1 MFDAITA
8 TQLAMDFDQL
18 KLQSISQNIS
28 NMNTPGFK
36 KQCVEN
42 TGFDTYLQAN
52 VNVTVN
58 HVTQHLDPSQI
69 KTQGTVNQTQNPN
82 DIALSGNGYFQVQG
96 EQGIFYTRRGDFQV
110 NNQGELATATGETL
124 LGKGGVIKVDNNAF
138 TLDAQGGLFIDHH
151 QVDQL
156 NIVQFNQPKLLRYA
170 GNGLYQSDESPIPV
184 GVNTQVLQG
193 FIEQSNVKS
202 IDEMMDMVKTSR
214 HFEANQRVMRTAD
227 NLLATAINQLGE
239 GNV

>member
-8 TQLAMDFDQL
+8 TQLAMDYDQL
-18 KLQSISQNIS
+18 KLQSISQNVS

-36 KQCVEN
+36 RQLLEN
-42 TGFDTYLQAN
+42 AGFDTHLQAN
-52 VNVTVN
+52 INQVA
-58 HVTQHLDPSQI
+58 QQLDQSYL
-69 KTQGTVNQTQNPN
+69 KTQGLMNQTKNPT
-82 DIALSGNGYFQVQG
+82 DFALSGEGYFQVQG

-110 NNQGELATATGETL
+110 NNQGELTTATGETV
-124 LGKGGVIKVDNNAF
+124 LGKGGVIKVDDHAF
-138 TLDAQGGLFIDHH
+138 TVDSQGGLFIDHH
-151 QVDQL
+151 KVDQL
-156 NIVQFNQPKLLRYA
+156 NIVQFKQPLLLRYS
-170 GNGLYQSDESPIPV
+170 GNGLYQGEESPIPV
-184 GVNTQVLQG
+184 GANTLVRQG

-227 NLLATAINQLGE
+227 SLLATAINQLGE

>member
-8 TQLAMDFDQL
+8 TQLAMDYDQL

-36 KQCVEN
+36 RQLIEN
-42 TGFDTYLQAN
+42 AGFDMHLQAN
-52 VNVTVN
+52 VNQVA
-58 HVTQHLDPSQI
+58 QQLEQSHL
-69 KTQGTVNQTQNPN
+69 KAQGLINQTKNPT
-82 DIALSGNGYFQVQG
+82 DLALSGEGYFQVQG

-110 NNQGELATATGETL
+110 NNQGELTTATGETV
-124 LGKGGVIKVDNNAF
+124 LGKGGVIKVDDHAF
-138 TLDAQGGLFIDHH
+138 TVDAQGALFIDHH
-151 QVDQL
+151 KVDQL
-156 NIVQFNQPKLLRYA
+156 NIVQFKQPQLLRYS
-170 GNGLYQSDESPIPV
+170 GNGLYQCDDSPIPV
-184 GVNTQVLQG
+184 GANTQVHQG

-214 HFEANQRVMRTAD
+214 HFEANQRIMRTAD

>member
-8 TQLAMDFDQL
+8 TQLAMEVDQL
-18 KLQSISQNIS
+18 KLQSISQNVA

-36 KQCVEN
+36 KQLVEN
-42 TGFDTYLQAN
+42 NGFDDQLQ
-52 VNVTVN
+52 
-58 HVTQHLDPSQI
+58 TQMNSVVQQLQRSQI
-69 KTQGTVNQTQNPN
+69 KTQGTFNQTHNP
-82 DIALSGNGYFQVQG
+82 DDLALAGEGYFQVQS

-110 NNQGELATATGETL
+110 NHQGELATATGETL
-124 LGKGGVIKVDNNAF
+124 LGASGVVKIDDNDF
-138 TLDAQGGLFIDHH
+138 TIDEQGALFIDHH
-151 QVDQL
+151 KMDQL
-156 NIVQFNQPKLLRYA
+156 NIVQFNEPNQLRYV
-170 GNGLYQSDESPIPV
+170 GNGLYQTDESPNP
-184 GVNTQVLQG
+184 GNSNTRVLQG

-214 HFEANQRVMRTAD
+214 HFEASQRVMRTAD

>member
-8 TQLAMDFDQL
+8 TQLAMDYDQL

-36 KQCVEN
+36 RQLVEN
-42 TGFDTYLQAN
+42 AGFDTHLQAN
-52 VNVTVN
+52 VNQVA
-58 HVTQHLDPSQI
+58 QQLDQSHL
-69 KTQGTVNQTQNPN
+69 KTQGVVNQTKNPT
-82 DIALSGNGYFQVQG
+82 DLALSGEGYFQVQG

-110 NNQGELATATGETL
+110 NNQGELTTATGETV
-124 LGKGGVIKVDNNAF
+124 LGKGGVIKVDDHAF
-138 TLDAQGGLFIDHH
+138 TVDAQGALFIDHH
-151 QVDQL
+151 KVDQL
-156 NIVQFNQPKLLRYA
+156 NIVQFDQPQLLSYR
-170 GNGLYQSDESPIPV
+170 GNGLYQGEESPIPV
-184 GVNTQVLQG
+184 GANTKVHQG

-202 IDEMMDMVKTSR
+202 IDEMMDMIKTSR